1 MKHQKSTRTY
11 YNMVYR
17 RMFQSR
23 YLRTLLCALLCTLAT
38 ATWAQSLPATLA
50 QFRDICLRE
59 RRAVETS
66 NLDSLDRCAADF
78 RKLSIKQLR
87 DRIFVPQQTEQTDFS
102 GHLQFSAMFVDSL
115 VVNGLDL
122 SRITR
127 NLHVV
132 HKGQGDLLI
141 THKIIPAGGACAYA
155 FNGSGEQS
163 FLVVCEAVADIC
175 LQIDHPATAT
185 SYKSGPT
192 DDGTQAFV
200 WQMGKT
206 ASPCTLTITNHEARP
221 LCCAIVSL

>member
-1 MKHQKSTRTY
+1 MPT
-11 YNMVYR
+11 
-17 RMFQSR
+17 
-23 YLRTLLCALLCTLAT
+23 
-38 ATWAQSLPATLA
+38 PLA

-59 RRAVETS
+59 RHAVETG

-78 RKLSIKQLR
+78 RKLSIKPLR
-87 DRIFVPQQTEQTDFS
+87 NRIFVPQQIELTDFS
-102 GHLQFSAMFVDSL
+102 GHLQFSAPFVDSL

-122 SRITR
+122 IRIKR
-127 NLHVV
+127 NMHVV

-141 THKIIPAGGACAYA
+141 THKIIPAGGACTYA

-163 FLVVCEAVADIC
+163 FLVVCEAVADIR

-185 SYKSGPT
+185 CYKSGTT

-200 WQMGKT
+200 WQMGE
-206 ASPCTLTITNHEARP
+206 AVSPCTLTITNHEARP